1 MNLREYETTFIVVPN
16 LSDEETNSEV
26 ENYRELVEKE
36 GGKEIEIEIMGKRKL
51 AYEIKKHDEGFY
63 AVLRYRTGGR
73 TELVSELE
81 RRMRTDENILRFLT
95 IRLDLELKKPRKIEE
110 RWRKKREKLESIRKQ
125 VEEEKEGGEE

>member
-16 LSDEETNSEV
+16 LSDEETNSEI

-63 AVLRYRTGGR
+63 TILRYKTGGK

-81 RRMRTDENILRFLT
+81 RRMKTDENILRFLT
-95 IRLDLELKKPRKIEE
+95 LRLDLELKKPRKIEE
-110 RWRKKREKLESIRKQ
+110 RWRKKREKLESMRKQ
-125 VEEEKEGGEE
+125 EEEKRGEDEE